1 MDLMKTCNFRALE
14 TIFDKNRINDL
25 KSIFVKLRGETRRKR
40 YDIINETRSEEALWE
55 IIL

>member
-1 MDLMKTCNFRALE
+1 MALMKTCNFRALE

-40 YDIINETRSEEALWE
+40 CDIINETRSEEALWG

>member
-14 TIFDKNRINDL
+14 KIFDKNRINDL
-25 KSIFVKLRGETRRKR
+25 KLIFVKLRGETRRKR
-40 YDIINETRSEEALWE
+40 YDIINETRSEEALWG